1 MNEKEI
7 RDILT
12 DIAIDK
18 NAKAPSNVA
27 YHGTGARFYQYD
39 PSFALTGEG
48 FNKYG
53 RGFYSGSTPEIGE
66 FYKNLADSQGKS
78 GTVYQ
83 INLPEQYKYYNTDL
97 PLREQT
103 PWVQERLKDLSQPV
117 DVTEFSYDLAKTNR
131 FDTLYDDFFKSRG
144 YYPKYTNEMVDF
156 VNEHPERYMKEIFNP
171 MGASSGKYSQLNRTL
186 KDLGIA
192 GTTHY
197 KPNGANINITF
208 DPKDIDI
215 IQPNE
220 VGPRMTAKAADVN
233 KTFNELLKGYRRAF
247 NPINRTVLQNPY
259 TKAALRALGTT
270 AGVAGGIGDAITI
283 YDTGSRIMNKYA
295 DWYDKQ
301 PESYKELNQHNLVVP
316 SDFAPKYSILK
327 LEKQSSDFVN
337 NLLPFIQLNEDGS
350 VNRPLQGRVNYDDYM
365 LEPLGDD
372 VYMQRM
378 PEGNI

>member
-1 MNEKEI
+1 MDKKNI

-12 DIAIDK
+12 DIAINK
-18 NAKAPSNVA
+18 NAKVPSNVA

-48 FNKYG
+48 ANKYG

-117 DVTEFSYDLAKTNR
+117 DVIEFNYDLAKTNR

-156 VNEHPERYMKEIFNP
+156 INEYPERYMKEIFNP

-186 KDLGIA
+186 KDLGVA

-215 IQPNE
+215 IQPYE
-220 VGPRMTAKAADVN
+220 VGPRMTAKATDVN
-233 KTFNELLKGYRRAF
+233 KTFNELLQGYRRAF
-247 NPINRTVLQNPY
+247 NPINTTVLRNPY

-270 AGVAGGIGDAITI
+270 ANIAGGVGNAMAIFEAGRLAKQKMIEDYDELPTEQKKLIGNHI
-283 YDTGSRIMNKYA
+283 GMNPRA
-295 DWYDKQ
+295 GEDWKG
-301 PESYKELNQHNLVVP
+301 
-316 SDFAPKYSILK
+316 LK
-327 LEKQSSDFVN
+327 LP
-337 NLLPFIQLNEDGS
+337 LIQIADDGPMLKGGI
-350 VNRPLQGRVNYDDYM
+350 RYDDYM

-372 VYMQRM
+372 VYMRRM
-378 PEGNI
+378 PEGGI